1 MLAKAQHCNDL
12 AEIVANRLI
21 DRCRKLS
28 KGLSAHVAAVKT
40 ASRSARQDAAVIAM
54 LHKAE
59 EYRRKAEEA
68 EARAAATMDHEAKE
82 TFLEAA
88 RQWHK
93 LADEAER
100 KDR

>member
-1 MLAKAQHCNDL
+1 MQ
-12 AEIVANRLI
+12 
-21 DRCRKLS
+21 LS
-28 KGLSAHVAAVKT
+28 KT

-68 EARAAATMDHEAKE
+68 EARAAATVDHEAKE
-82 TFLEAA
+82 TFLEVA

-93 LADEAER
+93 LADEVER